1 MAERAKDQRNA
12 EFDKLDIL
20 IKKHENLLP
29 TVMKSQDMVDLYW
42 KCYAYGD
49 ELKPHIEF
57 LDGIMLSSTREIAPS
72 CVENVYELI
81 ERQEKA
87 LNQLETKRSD
97 VKDLI
102 DKGKI
107 ILENPDKPKF
117 LEEHVQRI
125 EVGWD
130 ETKEKGLARLNLL
143 NDTKA
148 AWEGYADGQIKIADH
163 FDKCEVETNKIKKRF
178 NLEAAME
185 DLAIRQ
191 DIFKNTKTDI
201 FDMWHQINSD
211 FKTICI
217 TLPDDKKQL
226 LQKELNAIEE
236 KLNLVDLF
244 DKKVKKTEDFVK
256 ALQNFDSSLKSI
268 DSWMQCAAKE
278 LGEIKTVSHTLSP
291 EDRVTRSMELQED
304 VSAKY
309 SIIVKNI
316 EIELNLLPQGDKVPQ
331 DAQDFKDELKRI
343 KEYVEDLQA
352 KIVKEC
358 NLYSMDI
365 KYMAEYKTGIK
376 EFLPWIKSAE
386 KASQEGLAK
395 PNNLAEAESLFSKVK
410 SFETSCIAYMKLLNA
425 ANESANKMSSHID
438 ADNEAVGFK
447 NRYNKVKAVAD
458 DWVKK
463 VEKLVQEWKL
473 LDTTVTDLNA
483 WVSKDRSVEGENQFS
498 LEKMESTLGELK
510 NIFKLK
516 EQLVNNL

>member
-1 MAERAKDQRNA
+1 MAERAKDLKKS

-20 IKKHENLLP
+20 LQKHEDLLP

-148 AWEGYADGQIKIADH
+148 AWEGYAEGQVKIADS
-163 FDKCEVETNKIKKRF
+163 FDKCDVETNKIKKRF
-178 NLEAAME
+178 NLEAAKE

-191 DIFKNTKTDI
+191 DIFKKMKNDI
-201 FDMWHQINSD
+201 FNIWKKINSD

-226 LQKELNAIEE
+226 LSKELNAVEE
-236 KLNLVDLF
+236 KLILVDIF
-244 DKKVKKTEDFVK
+244 NKKVKKTEDFVE
-256 ALQNFDSSLKSI
+256 ALHDFDSSLKSI
-268 DSWMQCAAKE
+268 DSWMQSATKE
-278 LGEIKTVSHTLSP
+278 LEEIKVVGHTLTP

-304 VSAKY
+304 ISAKNE
-309 SIIVKNI
+309 IIEKNI
-316 EIELNLLPQGDKVPQ
+316 EIELDLLPQGDKVPQ
-331 DAQDFKDELKRI
+331 DAKDFKDELKRI
-343 KEYVEDLQA
+343 KGYVEDLKA
-352 KIVKEC
+352 KVVKEC
-358 NLYSMDI
+358 NLYSLDI

-376 EFLPWIKSAE
+376 EFLPWIKSAL

-395 PNNLAEAESLFSKVK
+395 PNNLEEAETLFSKVK
-410 SFETSCIAYMKLLNA
+410 SFEANCIAHMNILNA
-425 ANESANKMSSHID
+425 ANNAALKMTSHTD
-438 ADNEAVGFK
+438 ADNEAVDFK
-447 NRYNKVKAVAD
+447 EKYDQVKVVAD

-463 VEKLVQEWKL
+463 VEMLVHEWKL
-473 LDTTVTDLNA
+473 LDTTVIELNA
-483 WVSKDRSVEGENQFS
+483 WVSKDKSVEGENQFS

-510 NIFKLK
+510 NIYKQK
-516 EQLVNNL
+516 EQLVKNL

>member
-1 MAERAKDQRNA
+1 MAERAKDQRNT

-130 ETKEKGLARLNLL
+130 ETKEKGIARLNLL

-148 AWEGYADGQIKIADH
+148 AWEGYAEGQIKIADH

-226 LQKELNAIEE
+226 LQKELNAVEE
-236 KLNLVDLF
+236 KLNLVDVF

-256 ALQNFDSSLKSI
+256 ALQDFDSSLKSI
-268 DSWMQCAAKE
+268 DSWMQCATKE
-278 LGEIKTVSHTLSP
+278 LEDIKTVSHTLSP

-316 EIELNLLPQGDKVPQ
+316 EIELNLLPQGIILFQLLCFLKKYYLKVWI
-331 DAQDFKDELKRI
+331 LK
-343 KEYVEDLQA
+343 L
-352 KIVKEC
+352 
-358 NLYSMDI
+358 
-365 KYMAEYKTGIK
+365 
-376 EFLPWIKSAE
+376 
-386 KASQEGLAK
+386 
-395 PNNLAEAESLFSKVK
+395 
-410 SFETSCIAYMKLLNA
+410 
-425 ANESANKMSSHID
+425 
-438 ADNEAVGFK
+438 
-447 NRYNKVKAVAD
+447 
-458 DWVKK
+458 
-463 VEKLVQEWKL
+463 
-473 LDTTVTDLNA
+473 
-483 WVSKDRSVEGENQFS
+483 
-498 LEKMESTLGELK
+498 
-510 NIFKLK
+510 
-516 EQLVNNL
+516 